1 MLLTAI
7 NVGRRLVARGR
18 STSDELGDT
27 LRDIGESVD
36 KLLGDADRA
45 LVRFAGGKR
54 TRRTPIVLTGLAAA
68 IGGYLL
74 GRSAAGS
81 PGATAETSGT
91 TAGAVAASRPQPP
104 QSDGSG
110 SNRPAAA
117 AKT

>member
-1 MLLTAI
+1 MVLTAI
-7 NVGRRLVARGR
+7 EVVRRLIARGR
-18 STSDELGDT
+18 DASDDVGDS

-45 LVRFAGGKR
+45 LQRVAGKTR
-54 TRRTPIVLTGLAAA
+54 TRKAPLVLTGLAAA

-74 GRSAAGS
+74 GKAASGG
-81 PGATAETSGT
+81 PGAGTETTGAAT
-91 TAGAVAASRPQPP
+91 TAVSASRPQPP

-110 SNRPAAA
+110 DREPAA

>member
-1 MLLTAI
+1 MLLAAT
-7 NVGRRLVARGR
+7 NVGRSLIRRGR
-18 STSDELGDT
+18 GASDELGDS

-45 LVRFAGGKR
+45 LVRFAGGTQ
-54 TRRTPIVLTGLAAA
+54 TRKAPIVLTGIAAA

-74 GRSAAGS
+74 GRRTAAAAGAAGIS
-81 PGATAETSGT
+81 GAAT
-91 TAGAVAASRPQPP
+91 TAVAASRPQPP

-110 SNRPAAA
+110 PDRVAAG